1 MTTAKNKRVKSVDGA
16 ELEKLSRR
24 IGLVPILRPI
34 VERLAINPH
43 ILLCTVG
50 SHRNVRV
57 WVKSSANYI
66 PRMEVPI
73 DVTLDESFDPAAM
86 IDYGGKH
93 QGRDPQRKG
102 WWGVKI

>member
-1 MTTAKNKRVKSVDGA
+1 MTTAKNKRVK
-16 ELEKLSRR
+16 LEEPAF
-24 IGLVPILRPI
+24 VRPI
-34 VERLAINPH
+34 VERLAVNPH

-50 SHRNVRV
+50 PHRNVRV

-73 DVTLDESFDPAAM
+73 DIDLEVFKPDALV
-86 IDYGGKH
+86 DYGGRY